1 LHLNN
6 PLHQQE
12 YSNDFIQNQLELLK
26 SYSSSSI
33 PSLFELLKQ
42 IVPTSELILSFNS
55 IRQSTV
61 EYMIN
66 QFRKDT
72 QKQKWGG
79 NGEKI
84 YLLANLLKQSLRLYD
99 SNENLIKE
107 TINIWNSIV
116 LHLFE
121 PLIDELNEYLK
132 SKLDKQQQ
140 YASLNHL
147 LKPLGQLCEQLNKI
161 DENKV
166 GIYFH
171 EDRNNGF
178 YSF

>member
-1 LHLNN
+1 LHLND

-12 YSNDFIQNQLELLK
+12 YSNDFIHDQLELLK
-26 SYSSSSI
+26 RYSSSSI
-33 PSLFELLKQ
+33 PSLFEILKQ

-61 EYMIN
+61 ESFIN

-84 YLLANLLKQSLRLYD
+84 SLLAILLKRSLSLYD

-107 TINIWNSIV
+107 TINIWYSIV

-132 SKLDKQQQ
+132 SKLDKQSQ
-140 YASLNHL
+140 YISLNHL
-147 LKPLGQLCEQLNKI
+147 LKPIGQLCEQLNKI

-166 GIYFH
+166 
-171 EDRNNGF
+171 
-178 YSF
+178 